1 MYILHEFI
9 KCESYKL
16 CDFVMLIRLF
26 EAIIVIQKIE
36 INVGQLE
43 LLVSQRK
50 PAKSIFWLAKLS

>member
-1 MYILHEFI
+1 
-9 KCESYKL
+9 
-16 CDFVMLIRLF
+16 MLIRLL

-50 PAKSIFWLAKLS
+50 PAKSIFWLSKLS